1 MSRARSNNVLPE
13 VGHDFLQNTTGK
25 LPVVSQTKEI
35 KHLEYESINVQ
46 DSTKLCINNKKTDV
60 STALS
65 IEAFTVTN
73 IVLILILIEGKQII
87 KTIKTK

>member
-1 MSRARSNNVLPE
+1 M
-13 VGHDFLQNTTGK
+13 
-25 LPVVSQTKEI
+25 
-35 KHLEYESINVQ
+35 
-46 DSTKLCINNKKTDV
+46 
-60 STALS
+60 ALS